1 MVNPLQ
7 SLRLPLGHPLVEKLC
22 DKSLKDGVKFNEEIP
37 INFKKEVLEEDKIKF
52 KQALRVLHA
61 IVNNETSLR
70 YLSEENQ
77 KFIEDLAQAKK
88 IANEQIEKTL
98 EIVSTSDVDVDFEK
112 FKNLMLNVDFVAVG
126 LKSYSQSQLL
136 DLNGGHWDLEVP
148 GLSKERVTFRFDNLP
163 KDSSDKEMDFYARS
177 SLKDLNKGVVAID
190 FGTKSTTASYMDKM
204 GTYRLLSIGGL
215 VDDASLT
222 KFENPTIM
230 EFRHKEKFITGYDA
244 LDHRPFTEKN
254 DIEVAQE
261 AQKNAAGVKGNDL
274 YRFFSQLKQW
284 AGADEKLNFR
294 DFKEDFSLESFTN
307 CTDFNPIEIYAYYI
321 GRCINNMH
329 NGVFLKYFLSYPIK
343 YEKHQAEKIR
353 ESFEKGLKKSLP
365 RHVFDDEKT
374 AKTFKVELRASE
386 PCAYAISA
394 LKSYG
399 FFKSDKLDKSIYY
412 GVFDFGGGTTDFDFG
427 KWEKSANPKFL
438 YKMTHFSS
446 GGDKYLGGENLLELL
461 AWETYAKNFQELKAK
476 DVVIAK
482 PNYDRIDTQRFGSFM
497 QNSSGARLN
506 LQTIASQLR
515 PFLENLDA
523 NIIEAI
529 EENEN
534 FEIEG
539 FEKDLKAQLL
549 DRNGVETDCDL
560 KVDCKELLNLLKD
573 KINEGVA
580 NFFAGFSKVMAENI
594 IEAIEENEN
603 FEIEGFE
610 KDLKA
615 QLLDRNGVET
625 DCDLKV
631 DCKELLN
638 LLKDKIN
645 EGVANFFAGFSKVMA
660 ENIDDQCRA
669 FHIFLGGNASRS
681 VLVKQ
686 AFENAKEK
694 QLKDYHQKTSKDDF
708 KFIIYEPLGTEA
720 SDKQI
725 LELTG
730 EDVSNTPAYLKPTSK
745 TGVAFGL
752 LESRDKAK
760 GIERLSISSNPV
772 FKYDLGIE
780 IEGKFHAKIHRDS
793 LKPNEY
799 QIFQTKEEWGGF
811 DELEIR
817 YSDKSLA
824 NTNTLNIQDTQMICI
839 ALEEV
844 EEVDVKVCCVDSQS
858 IKVGLFKDGQLIY
871 ESEVE
876 KL

>member
-1 MVNPLQ
+1 MVTPLQ
-7 SLRLPLGHPLVEKLC
+7 SLRLPIGHPLVEILC
-22 DKSLKDGVKFNEEIP
+22 ELSLKDKPAFNEESP
-37 INFKKEVLEEDKIKF
+37 INFKKEVSEEEKTKF

-61 IVNNETSLR
+61 IVNNEASLR
-70 YLSEENQ
+70 YLSDENQ
-77 KFIEDLAQAKK
+77 KFIENLAHAEK
-88 IANEQIEKTL
+88 ITNEKIEKTL
-98 EIVSTSDVDVDFEK
+98 EIVSDSDVDVDFEA
-112 FKNLMLNVDFVAVG
+112 FKELMLNVDSVAVG

-136 DLNGGHWDLEVP
+136 DLNRGHWDLEAP
-148 GLSKERVTFRFDNLP
+148 STPKESVTFRFDNL
-163 KDSSDKEMDFYARS
+163 DSNNKEMDFYARS
-177 SLKDLNKGVVAID
+177 SLKDLKKGVVAID
-190 FGTKSTTASYMDKM
+190 FGTKSTTASYMDET
-204 GTYRLLSIGGL
+204 GTYRLLSIGGN

-222 KFENPTIM
+222 KFENPTIV
-230 EFRHKEKFITGYDA
+230 EFRYKENFRNAYNT

-254 DIEVAQE
+254 DIEVAHE
-261 AQKNAAGVKGNDL
+261 AQKNAPGVKRNDL

-284 AGADEKLNFR
+284 AGSDEKRNFR

-353 ESFEKGLKKSLP
+353 ESFERGLKKSLP

-374 AKTFKVELRASE
+374 AKRFKVELKASE

-399 FFKSDKLDKSIYY
+399 FDKSAKLDKPIYY

-427 KWEKSANPKFL
+427 KWEKSASPKFA

-461 AWETYAKNFQELKAK
+461 AFEAYGQNFQTLKEK
-476 DVVIAK
+476 DIVIAK
-482 PNYDRIDTQRFGSFM
+482 PNYDRIDEQRFGSFM
-497 QNSSGARLN
+497 QKSREACLN
-506 LQTIASQLR
+506 LQEIASKLR
-515 PFLENLDA
+515 HFLEKLDA

-529 EENEN
+529 EENEE

-539 FEKDLKAQLL
+539 FEKGSKITLF
-549 DRNGVETDCDL
+549 DRNGKDIPEIEL
-560 KVDCKELLNLLKD
+560 KIDYKELLELLKS
-573 KINEGVA
+573 KI
-580 NFFAGFSKVMAENI
+580 
-594 IEAIEENEN
+594 
-603 FEIEGFE
+603 
-610 KDLKA
+610 D
-615 QLLDRNGVET
+615 D
-625 DCDLKV
+625 
-631 DCKELLN
+631 
-638 LLKDKIN
+638 
-645 EGVANFFAGFSKVMA
+645 GVANFFAGFSKVMA

-669 FHIFLGGNASRS
+669 FHIFLGGNASKS

-694 QLKDYHQKTSKDDF
+694 QLKAYKQRTSKDDF
-708 KFIIYEPLGTEA
+708 AFILYEPLGTEA

-730 EDVSNTPAYLKPTSK
+730 KDVSNTPAYLKPTCK

-752 LESRDKAK
+752 LESRPKAG
-760 GIERLSISSNPV
+760 GIERPSIDSNPV

-780 IEGKFHAKIHRDS
+780 IEGKFHTRISRDS

-817 YSDKSLA
+817 YSDKALA
-824 NTNTLNIQDTQMICI
+824 NTNTLNIQDTQLISI
-839 ALEEV
+839 VLEEV

-858 IKVGLFKDGQLIY
+858 IKVGLFKDDQLIY

>member
-1 MVNPLQ
+1 MMVKEK
-7 SLRLPLGHPLVEKLC
+7 SLELPLGHPLVEKLC

-37 INFKKEVLEEDKIKF
+37 IHFKKEVLEEDKIKF

-61 IVNNETSLR
+61 IANNSTSLR
-70 YLSEENQ
+70 YLSEDNQ
-77 KFIEDLAQAKK
+77 KFLEDLAQAEK
-88 IANEQIEKTL
+88 ITNEQIEKTL
-98 EIVSTSDVDVDFEK
+98 EIVSYSDVDVDFEK
-112 FKNLMLNVDFVAVG
+112 FKDLMLKVDSIAVG
-126 LKSYSQSQLL
+126 LKSYSESQLL

-148 GLSKERVTFRFDNLP
+148 SAPKESVTFRLDNL
-163 KDSSDKEMDFYARS
+163 DSNNKEMHFYARS

-190 FGTKSTTASYMDKM
+190 FGTKSTTAAYMDENGK
-204 GTYRLLSIGGL
+204 YRLLSIGGL
-215 VDDASLT
+215 VDDTSLT

-230 EFRHKEKFITGYDA
+230 EFRYKENFRNAYNA

-254 DIEVAQE
+254 HIEVAHE
-261 AQKNAAGVKGNDL
+261 AQKNLLGAQGNHL

-294 DFKEDFSLESFTN
+294 DFKEDFPLESFTN
-307 CTDFNPIEIYAYYI
+307 CTGFNPIEIYAYCI
-321 GRCINNMH
+321 GRCINNME

-399 FFKSDKLDKSIYY
+399 FFKSEKLDKPVYY

-427 KWEKSANPKFL
+427 KWEKSASLKFA

-497 QNSSGARLN
+497 QNSREARLN
-506 LQTIASQLR
+506 LQTIASKLR
-515 PFLENLDA
+515 PFLEKLDA
-523 NIIEAI
+523 DIIEAI
-529 EENEN
+529 EENEE

-539 FEKDLKAQLL
+539 FEKEFKVQLF
-549 DRNGVETDCDL
+549 DRNGNEVEEDGFR
-560 KVDCKELLNLLKD
+560 VDYKELLNLLKD
-573 KINEGVA
+573 KI
-580 NFFAGFSKVMAENI
+580 
-594 IEAIEENEN
+594 
-603 FEIEGFE
+603 
-610 KDLKA
+610 D
-615 QLLDRNGVET
+615 D
-625 DCDLKV
+625 
-631 DCKELLN
+631 
-638 LLKDKIN
+638 
-645 EGVANFFAGFSKVMA
+645 GVANFFAGFSKVMA
-660 ENIDDQCRA
+660 ENIDNQCRA
-669 FHIFLGGNASRS
+669 FHIFLGGNASKS

-686 AFENAKEK
+686 AFENAKEN
-694 QLKDYHQKTSKDDF
+694 QLKAYKQKTSKDDF
-708 KFIIYEPLGTEA
+708 TFILYELLGTEA

-730 EDVSNTPAYLKPTSK
+730 EDVSNTPAYLKPTCK

-752 LESRDKAK
+752 LESRPKAG
-760 GIERLSISSNPV
+760 GIEGLSIDSNPV

-780 IEGKFHAKIHRDS
+780 IEGKFHTRISRDS

-811 DELEIR
+811 DGLEIR
-817 YSDKSLA
+817 YSDKPLA
-824 NTNTLNIQDTQMICI
+824 NTNTLSIHDTQLISI

-844 EEVDVKVCCVDSQS
+844 EEVDMKVCCVDSQS
-858 IKVGLFKDGQLIY
+858 IKVGLFKDDQLIY
-871 ESEVE
+871 ESEAE

>member
-1 MVNPLQ
+1 MVKEK
-7 SLRLPLGHPLVEKLC
+7 SLELPLGHPLVEKLC
-22 DKSLKDGVKFNEEIP
+22 DQSLKDGVKSNEKIEP
-37 INFKKEVLEEDKIKF
+37 NFKKEVPEEDKIKF

-61 IVNNETSLR
+61 IVNNSTSLR
-70 YLSEENQ
+70 YLSDDNQ
-77 KFIEDLAQAKK
+77 KFLENLAQAEK
-88 IANEQIEKTL
+88 IANEKIEKAL

-112 FKNLMLNVDFVAVG
+112 SKELMLKVDSVAVG

-148 GLSKERVTFRFDNLP
+148 SAPKESVTFRFDNLP
-163 KDSSDKEMDFYARS
+163 KDENNKEMNFYARS

-190 FGTKSTTASYMDKM
+190 FGTKSTTASYMDET

-222 KFENPTIM
+222 KFENPTIV
-230 EFRHKEKFITGYDA
+230 EFRHRGKFITEYDA
-244 LDHRPFTEKN
+244 LKHRPFTEKN
-254 DIEVAQE
+254 HIEVAHE
-261 AQKNAAGVKGNDL
+261 AQKNAEGVKGNDL
-274 YRFFSQLKQW
+274 YRFFSKLKQW
-284 AGADEKLNFR
+284 AGADEKQNFR
-294 DFKEDFSLESFTN
+294 DLEEDFSLESFTN
-307 CTDFNPIEIYAYYI
+307 CTGFNPIEIYAYYI

-353 ESFEKGLKKSLP
+353 ESFERGLKKSLP

-399 FFKSDKLDKSIYY
+399 FFKSEKLDKPVYY

-427 KWEKSANPKFL
+427 KWEKSASPKFL

-461 AWETYAKNFQELKAK
+461 AWEAYAKNFQELKAK

-506 LQTIASQLR
+506 LQTIASTLR

-529 EENEN
+529 EENEE

-539 FEKDLKAQLL
+539 FEKDFKAMLL
-549 DRNGVETDCDL
+549 DRNGVE
-560 KVDCKELLNLLKD
+560 
-573 KINEGVA
+573 
-580 NFFAGFSKVMAENI
+580 AE
-594 IEAIEENEN
+594 
-603 FEIEGFE
+603 
-610 KDLKA
+610 
-615 QLLDRNGVET
+615 
-625 DCDLKV
+625 CDLKV

-694 QLKDYHQKTSKDDF
+694 QLKDYHQKTSKNDF

-730 EDVSNTPAYLKPTSK
+730 EDVSNTPAYLKPTCK

-752 LESRDKAK
+752 LESRDKPN
-760 GIERLSISSNPV
+760 GIEMPSIDSNPV

-824 NTNTLNIQDTQMICI
+824 NTNTLDIKDTQLISI

>member
-1 MVNPLQ
+1 MVTPLQ
-7 SLRLPLGHPLVEKLC
+7 SLRLPLGHPLVKKLC
-22 DKSLKDGVKFNEEIP
+22 ELSLNNKVAFNE
-37 INFKKEVLEEDKIKF
+37 KSGVSYKEEVSKEDQIKF

-70 YLSEENQ
+70 YLSDENQ
-77 KFIEDLAQAKK
+77 KFIEDLAQDKK
-88 IANEQIEKTL
+88 ITNEKIEKTL
-98 EIVSTSDVDVDFEK
+98 EIVSYSDVDVDFEA
-112 FKNLMLNVDFVAVG
+112 FKELMLNVDSVAVG

-136 DLNGGHWDLEVP
+136 DLDGGHWDLEVP
-148 GLSKERVTFRFDNLP
+148 STPKESVTFRLDNLP
-163 KDSSDKEMDFYARS
+163 KNEKNKEMNFYARS
-177 SLKDLNKGVVAID
+177 SLKDLNKQGVVAID
-190 FGTKSTTASYMDKM
+190 FGTKSTTASYMDKT

-215 VDDASLT
+215 VDDTSLT

-230 EFRHKEKFITGYDA
+230 EFRYKENFRNAYNA

-254 DIEVAQE
+254 DIEVAHE

-274 YRFFSQLKQW
+274 YRFFSKLKQW
-284 AGADEKLNFR
+284 AGADEKQNFR
-294 DFKEDFSLESFTN
+294 DFKEDFSLESFAN
-307 CTDFNPIEIYAYYI
+307 CTGFNPIEIYAYYI
-321 GRCINNMH
+321 GRCINNMQ

-343 YEKHQAEKIR
+343 YEEHQAEKIR
-353 ESFEKGLKKSLP
+353 ESFERGLKKSLP

-374 AKTFKVELRASE
+374 AKTFKVELKASE

-399 FFKSDKLDKSIYY
+399 FFKSDKLDKPVYY

-427 KWEKSANPKFL
+427 KWEKSASPKFL

-461 AWETYAKNFQELKAK
+461 AFEAYAKNFQELKAK
-476 DVVIAK
+476 DIAIAK

-497 QNSSGARLN
+497 QNSREAHLN
-506 LQTIASQLR
+506 LQEIASQLR

-523 NIIEAI
+523 DIIEAI
-529 EENEN
+529 EENEE
-534 FEIEG
+534 FSIEG
-539 FEKDLKAQLL
+539 FEKDFKTMLF
-549 DRNGVETDCDL
+549 DRNGVETECDL
-560 KVDCKELLNLLKD
+560 KIDCKELLSLLKD
-573 KINEGVA
+573 KINE
-580 NFFAGFSKVMAENI
+580 S
-594 IEAIEENEN
+594 
-603 FEIEGFE
+603 
-610 KDLKA
+610 
-615 QLLDRNGVET
+615 
-625 DCDLKV
+625 
-631 DCKELLN
+631 
-638 LLKDKIN
+638 
-645 EGVANFFAGFSKVMA
+645 VANFFAGFSKVMA
-660 ENIDDQCRA
+660 ENIDDECRA

-694 QLKDYHQKTSKDDF
+694 QLKDYKQKTSKDDF
-708 KFIIYEPLGTEA
+708 TFIIYESLGTEK

-730 EDVSNTPAYLKPTSK
+730 EDVSNTPAYLKPTCK

-760 GIERLSISSNPV
+760 GIEMPSISSNPV

-780 IEGKFHAKIHRDS
+780 IEGKFHTRISRDS

-799 QIFQTKEEWGGF
+799 QIFQTKEEWGSF
-811 DELEIR
+811 DGLEIR
-817 YSDKSLA
+817 YSDKPLA
-824 NTNTLNIQDTQMICI
+824 NTNTLNIKDTQLIFI

-858 IKVGLFKDGQLIY
+858 IKVGLFKDSQLIY

>member
-1 MVNPLQ
+1 MVKEK
-7 SLRLPLGHPLVEKLC
+7 SLELPLGHPLVEKLC
-22 DKSLKDGVKFNEEIP
+22 DRSLKDGVKFNEKIEP
-37 INFKKEVLEEDKIKF
+37 NFKKEVLEEDKIKF

-61 IVNNETSLR
+61 IVNNSASLR
-70 YLSEENQ
+70 YLSDDNQ
-77 KFIEDLAQAKK
+77 KFIESLAQAEK
-88 IANEQIEKTL
+88 ITNEKIEKTL
-98 EIVSTSDVDVDFEK
+98 EIVSISDVDVDFEK
-112 FKNLMLNVDFVAVG
+112 FKELMLNVDNIAVG

-148 GLSKERVTFRFDNLP
+148 SAPKERVTFRFDNLP
-163 KDSSDKEMDFYARS
+163 KDSDGKEMDFYACS

-190 FGTKSTTASYMDKM
+190 FGTKSTTASYMDET

-215 VDDASLT
+215 VDDANPT
-222 KFENPTIM
+222 KFENPTIV
-230 EFRHKEKFITGYDA
+230 EFRYRKKFITGYDA
-244 LDHRPFTEKN
+244 LDHRPFTEHN
-254 DIEVAQE
+254 DIEVAHE
-261 AQKNAAGVKGNDL
+261 AQKSAAGVKGNDL
-274 YRFFSQLKQW
+274 YRFFSKLKQW
-284 AGADEKLNFR
+284 AGADEKQNFR
-294 DFKEDFSLESFTN
+294 DLIEDFPLESFTN

-321 GRCINNMH
+321 GRSINNMH

-353 ESFEKGLKKSLP
+353 ESFERGLKKSLP

-399 FFKSDKLDKSIYY
+399 FFKSEKLDKPVYY

-427 KWEKSANPKFL
+427 KWEKSASPKFL

-461 AWETYAKNFQELKAK
+461 AFEAYAKNFQTLKEK

-497 QNSSGARLN
+497 QNSREARLN
-506 LQTIASQLR
+506 LQTIASKLR

-523 NIIEAI
+523 DIIEAI

-534 FEIEG
+534 FEIEN
-539 FEKDLKAQLL
+539 FEKDFKTMLL
-549 DRNGVETDCDL
+549 DRNGAETECDL
-560 KVDCKELLNLLKD
+560 KVDCKELLSLLKG
-573 KINEGVA
+573 KI
-580 NFFAGFSKVMAENI
+580 
-594 IEAIEENEN
+594 
-603 FEIEGFE
+603 
-610 KDLKA
+610 D
-615 QLLDRNGVET
+615 
-625 DCDLKV
+625 
-631 DCKELLN
+631 
-638 LLKDKIN
+638 

-660 ENIDDQCRA
+660 ENIDDQRRA
-669 FHIFLGGNASRS
+669 FHIFLGENASRS

-694 QLKDYHQKTSKDDF
+694 QLKDYKQKTSKDDF
-708 KFIIYEPLGTEA
+708 IFIIYEPLGTEK

-725 LELTG
+725 LELMG
-730 EDVSNTPAYLKPTSK
+730 EDVSNTPAYLKPTCK

-752 LESRDKAK
+752 LESRNKAG
-760 GIERLSISSNPV
+760 GIEMPSIDANPV
-772 FKYDLGIE
+772 FKYDLGVE
-780 IEGKFHAKIHRDS
+780 KEGKFHAKISRDS
-793 LKPNEY
+793 LKTDEY

-811 DELEIR
+811 DGLEIR
-817 YSDKSLA
+817 YSDKALA
-824 NTNTLNIQDTQMICI
+824 NTNTLSIHDTQLIFI
-839 ALEEV
+839 ALEEH

>member
-1 MVNPLQ
+1 MVKEK
-7 SLRLPLGHPLVEKLC
+7 SLELPLGHPLVEKLC
-22 DKSLKDGVKFNEEIP
+22 DRSLKDGVKFNEKIEL
-37 INFKKEVLEEDKIKF
+37 NFKKEVLEEDKIKF

-61 IVNNETSLR
+61 IANNDVSLR
-70 YLSEENQ
+70 YLSDENQ
-77 KFIEDLAQAKK
+77 KFIEDLVQDKK
-88 IANEQIEKTL
+88 ITNEKIEKTL
-98 EIVSTSDVDVDFEK
+98 EIVSISDVDVDFEA
-112 FKNLMLNVDFVAVG
+112 FKDLMLNVDNTAVG

-136 DLNGGHWDLEVP
+136 DLDGGHWDLETPSVP
-148 GLSKERVTFRFDNLP
+148 KERVTFRFDNLP
-163 KDSSDKEMDFYARS
+163 KDKDNKEMNFYARS

-190 FGTKSTTASYMDKM
+190 FGTKSTTASYMDKT

-215 VDDASLT
+215 VDDASPT

-230 EFRHKEKFITGYDA
+230 EFRHRKKFITEYDA
-244 LDHRPFTEKN
+244 LDHRPFTEKD
-254 DIEVAQE
+254 DIEVAHE
-261 AQKNAAGVKGNDL
+261 AQKNAKGVKGNDL

-284 AGADEKLNFR
+284 AGADEKQNFR
-294 DFKEDFSLESFTN
+294 DLEKDFSLESFTN

-321 GRCINNMH
+321 GRCINNME

-353 ESFEKGLKKSLP
+353 ESFERGLKKSLP

-374 AKTFKVELRASE
+374 AKMFKVELRASE

-399 FFKSDKLDKSIYY
+399 FFKSEKLDKPVYY

-427 KWEKSANPKFL
+427 KWEKSASPKFL

-461 AWETYAKNFQELKAK
+461 AFEAYAKNFQELKAK
-476 DVVIAK
+476 DIVIAK

-497 QNSSGARLN
+497 QNSREARLN
-506 LQTIASQLR
+506 LQTIASTLR

-523 NIIEAI
+523 DIIEAI
-529 EENEN
+529 EENEEFN
-534 FEIEG
+534 IEG
-539 FEKDLKAQLL
+539 FEKDFKAMLL
-549 DRNGVETDCDL
+549 DRNGVE
-560 KVDCKELLNLLKD
+560 
-573 KINEGVA
+573 
-580 NFFAGFSKVMAENI
+580 AE
-594 IEAIEENEN
+594 
-603 FEIEGFE
+603 
-610 KDLKA
+610 
-615 QLLDRNGVET
+615 
-625 DCDLKV
+625 CDLKV

-669 FHIFLGGNASRS
+669 FHIFLGGNASKS

-694 QLKDYHQKTSKDDF
+694 QLKDYKQKTSKDDF
-708 KFIIYEPLGTEA
+708 TFILYEPLGTEK

-730 EDVSNTPAYLKPTSK
+730 EDISNTPAYLKPTCK

-760 GIERLSISSNPV
+760 GIEMPSIDSNPV

-824 NTNTLNIQDTQMICI
+824 NTNTLNIQDTQMIFI

-858 IKVGLFKDGQLIY
+858 IKVGLFKDDQLIY

>member
-1 MVNPLQ
+1 MVTPLK
-7 SLRLPLGHPLVEKLC
+7 SLKLPIGHPLVEILC
-22 DKSLKDGVKFNEEIP
+22 ELSLNNKAVFNEEAP
-37 INFKKEVLEEDKIKF
+37 INFKKEVSEEEKIKF

-61 IVNNETSLR
+61 IVNNEASSR
-70 YLSEENQ
+70 YLSDENQ
-77 KFIEDLAQAKK
+77 KFIENLAQADK
-88 IANEQIEKTL
+88 ITNEQIEKTL
-98 EIVSTSDVDVDFEK
+98 EIVSYSDVDVDFEEFSDK
-112 FKNLMLNVDFVAVG
+112 MLNVDNIAVG

-136 DLNGGHWDLEVP
+136 DLNGGHWDLDVP
-148 GLSKERVTFRFDNLP
+148 SSPKESVTFRFDNLP
-163 KDSSDKEMDFYARS
+163 KNPNGKEEDFYARS
-177 SLKDLNKGVVAID
+177 SLKDLNKHGVVAID
-190 FGTKSTTASYMDKM
+190 FGTKSTTAAYIDDR
-204 GTYRLLSIGGL
+204 GVYRLLSIGGD
-215 VDDASLT
+215 VDIESLE
-222 KFENPTIM
+222 KYENPTIA
-230 EFRHKEKFITGYDA
+230 EFRDKEKFLKDYNA

-254 DIEVAQE
+254 DIQVAHE
-261 AQKNAAGVKGNDL
+261 AQKNLSNAQGNHL

-284 AGADEKLNFR
+284 AGADEKRNFR

-353 ESFEKGLKKSLP
+353 ESFERGLKKSLP
-365 RHVFDDEKT
+365 RHVFVDEKT

-399 FFKSDKLDKSIYY
+399 FFKSEKLDKPVYY

-427 KWEKSANPKFL
+427 KWEKSTNPKFF

-461 AWETYAKNFQELKAK
+461 AFEAYGQNFQTLKEK
-476 DVVIAK
+476 DIAIAK

-497 QNSSGARLN
+497 QNSREARLN
-506 LQTIASQLR
+506 LQTIASKLR

-523 NIIEAI
+523 DIIEAI
-529 EENEN
+529 EENEE
-534 FEIEG
+534 FEIEN
-539 FEKDLKAQLL
+539 FEKDDIKAQLF

-560 KVDCKELLNLLKD
+560 KVDCKELL
-573 KINEGVA
+573 
-580 NFFAGFSKVMAENI
+580 S
-594 IEAIEENEN
+594 
-603 FEIEGFE
+603 
-610 KDLKA
+610 
-615 QLLDRNGVET
+615 
-625 DCDLKV
+625 
-631 DCKELLN
+631 

-660 ENIDDQCRA
+660 ENIDNQCRA
-669 FHIFLGGNASRS
+669 FHIFLGGNASKS

-694 QLKDYHQKTSKDDF
+694 QFKDYKQKTSKDDF
-708 KFIIYEPLGTEA
+708 AFILYEPLGTEA

-730 EDVSNTPAYLKPTSK
+730 EDISKIPPYLKPTCK

-752 LESRDKAK
+752 LESRPKAG
-760 GIERLSISSNPV
+760 GIERPSISSNPV

-780 IEGKFHAKIHRDS
+780 REGKFHTKIHRDS

-799 QIFQTKEEWGGF
+799 QIFQTEEEWGGF

-817 YSDKSLA
+817 YSDKPLA
-824 NTNTLNIQDTQMICI
+824 NTNTLDIKDTQMISI
-839 ALEEV
+839 ALEEI
-844 EEVDVKVCCVDSQS
+844 EEVDVKVCSIDSQS
-858 IKVGLFKDGQLIY
+858 VKVGLFKDGQLIY
-871 ESEVE
+871 ESEAE

>member
-1 MVNPLQ
+1 MVKPLQ

-22 DKSLKDGVKFNEEIP
+22 DLFLKDGVKFNEKSEP
-37 INFKKEVLEEDKIKF
+37 IFKEEVLEEDKIKF

-61 IVNNETSLR
+61 IVNNETFLR
-70 YLSEENQ
+70 YLSDENQ
-77 KFIEDLAQAKK
+77 KFLEDLAQAKK
-88 IANEQIEKTL
+88 ITNEKIEKTL
-98 EIVSTSDVDVDFEK
+98 EIVSISDVDVDFEA
-112 FKNLMLNVDFVAVG
+112 FKKLMLNVDNTAVS

-136 DLNGGHWDLEVP
+136 DLDGGHWDLEAP
-148 GLSKERVTFRFDNLP
+148 STPKESVTFRFDNLP
-163 KDSSDKEMDFYARS
+163 KDNKDKEMHFYARS
-177 SLKDLNKGVVAID
+177 SLKDLKKGVVAID
-190 FGTKSTTASYMDKM
+190 FGTKSTTASYMNET
-204 GTYRLLSIGGL
+204 GTYRLLSIGRL

-222 KFENPTIM
+222 KFENPTIV
-230 EFRHKEKFITGYDA
+230 EFRHRKKFITEYDA
-244 LDHRPFTEKN
+244 LKHRPFTERN
-254 DIEVAQE
+254 DIEVAHE

-274 YRFFSQLKQW
+274 YRFFSKLKQW
-284 AGADEKLNFR
+284 AGADEKQNFR
-294 DFKEDFSLESFTN
+294 DLIEDFSLESFTD

-353 ESFEKGLKKSLP
+353 ESFERGLKKSLP

-399 FFKSDKLDKSIYY
+399 FFKSEKLDKPIYY

-427 KWEKSANPKFL
+427 KWEKSASPKFL

-461 AWETYAKNFQELKAK
+461 AWEAYAKNFQELKAK
-476 DVVIAK
+476 DIVIAK

-529 EENEN
+529 EENEE

-539 FEKDLKAQLL
+539 FEKDFKTMLL
-549 DRNGVETDCDL
+549 DRDGEDITEIVL
-560 KVDCKELLNLLKD
+560 KVDCKELLSLLKD

-580 NFFAGFSKVMAENI
+580 NFFAGFSKM
-594 IEAIEENEN
+594 
-603 FEIEGFE
+603 
-610 KDLKA
+610 
-615 QLLDRNGVET
+615 
-625 DCDLKV
+625 
-631 DCKELLN
+631 
-638 LLKDKIN
+638 
-645 EGVANFFAGFSKVMA
+645 MA

-681 VLVKQ
+681 ALVKQ

-694 QLKDYHQKTSKDDF
+694 QLKDYQQKTSKNDF

-730 EDVSNTPAYLKPTSK
+730 EDVSNTPAYLKLTCK

-760 GIERLSISSNPV
+760 GIEMPFISSNPV

-817 YSDKSLA
+817 YSDKALA
-824 NTNTLNIQDTQMICI
+824 NTNTLDIKDTQMVSIV
-839 ALEEV
+839 LEEH

-858 IKVGLFKDGQLIY
+858 IKVGLFKDDQLIY

>member
-22 DKSLKDGVKFNEEIP
+22 KLSLNNKSAFNE
-37 INFKKEVLEEDKIKF
+37 KSKVSYKEEVSKEDRTKF
-52 KQALRVLHA
+52 EQALRVLHA

-70 YLSEENQ
+70 YLSDENQ
-77 KFIEDLAQAKK
+77 KFIEDLVQDKK
-88 IANEQIEKTL
+88 ITNEKIEKTL
-98 EIVSTSDVDVDFEK
+98 EIVSYSDVDVDFEK
-112 FKNLMLNVDFVAVG
+112 FKELMLKVDNEAVG

-136 DLNGGHWDLEVP
+136 DLNGGHWDLEAP
-148 GLSKERVTFRFDNLP
+148 SAPKESVTFRFDNL
-163 KDSSDKEMDFYARS
+163 DSNNKEMNFYARS
-177 SLKDLNKGVVAID
+177 SLKDLNKQGVVAID
-190 FGTKSTTASYMDKM
+190 FGTKSTTAAYMDENGK
-204 GTYRLLSIGGL
+204 YRLLSISGL
-215 VDDASLT
+215 VDDASPT

-230 EFRHKEKFITGYDA
+230 EFRHRKKFITEYNA

-254 DIEVAQE
+254 HIEVAHE
-261 AQKNAAGVKGNDL
+261 AQKNAVGVKGNDL

-284 AGADEKLNFR
+284 AGADEKQNFR
-294 DFKEDFSLESFTN
+294 DFKEDFSLESFAH
-307 CTDFNPIEIYAYYI
+307 CTDFNPIEIYAYCI
-321 GRCINNMH
+321 GRCVNNMH

-353 ESFEKGLKKSLP
+353 ESFEKGLRKSLP

-374 AKTFKVELRASE
+374 AKMFKVELKASE
-386 PCAYAISA
+386 PCAYVISA

-399 FFKSDKLDKSIYY
+399 FFRSEKLDKPIYY

-427 KWEKSANPKFL
+427 KWEKSASPKFL

-461 AWETYAKNFQELKAK
+461 AFEVYVKNFQTLKEK
-476 DVVIAK
+476 DIVIAK

-497 QNSSGARLN
+497 QNSREARLN
-506 LQTIASQLR
+506 LQTIASTLR

-523 NIIEAI
+523 DIIEAI
-529 EENEN
+529 EENEEFN
-534 FEIEG
+534 IEG
-539 FEKDLKAQLL
+539 FEKDFKTMLL
-549 DRNGVETDCDL
+549 DRNGVETECDL
-560 KVDCKELLNLLKD
+560 KVDCKELL
-573 KINEGVA
+573 
-580 NFFAGFSKVMAENI
+580 S
-594 IEAIEENEN
+594 
-603 FEIEGFE
+603 
-610 KDLKA
+610 
-615 QLLDRNGVET
+615 
-625 DCDLKV
+625 
-631 DCKELLN
+631 

-660 ENIDDQCRA
+660 ENIDDECRA
-669 FHIFLGGNASRS
+669 FHIFLGGNASKS

-694 QLKDYHQKTSKDDF
+694 QLKDYKQKTSKDDF
-708 KFIIYEPLGTEA
+708 TFIIYEPLGTEK

-730 EDVSNTPAYLKPTSK
+730 EDVSNTPAYLKPTCK

-760 GIERLSISSNPV
+760 GIEMPSISSNPV

-817 YSDKSLA
+817 YSDKALA
-824 NTNTLNIQDTQMICI
+824 NTNTLNIQDTQMISI
-839 ALEEV
+839 ALEEH

-858 IKVGLFKDGQLIY
+858 IKVGLFKDDQLIY